1 MGSGGKGM
9 FGHEHRGGWE
19 KAGRALGF
27 ATGGLV
33 FTTMLSLAM
42 SISGRLSSTRSSLA
56 AAAITS
62 GVILTSIALKRA
74 LR

>member
-1 MGSGGKGM
+1 M

-42 SISGRLSSTRSSLA
+42 SISGRLSSTRGTLA
-56 AAAITS
+56 AAA
-62 GVILTSIALKRA
+62 R
-74 LR
+74 